1 MVEFELDKKSPV
13 PFYRQICDMV
23 LAGISTG
30 KITPGDKLPTIRDL
44 AVKLEVN
51 PNTVVKA
58 YSLLENLGTLDTQQG
73 SGVFV
78 RAQPVSSLTADDRRR
93 AVETICRDFV
103 GRAQV
108 LGIQAAELLSY
119 MQNMLASACG
129 HETDKKNMITNIHN
143 DETVERRP

>member
-1 MVEFELDKKSPV
+1 MVDFELDKKSPV
-13 PFYRQICDMV
+13 PFYRQIVDMV

-30 KITPGDKLPTIRDL
+30 RISPGDRLPTIRDL

-78 RAQPVSSLTADDRRR
+78 KAQPVSALTADDRRR
-93 AVETICRDFV
+93 AIETICRDFV
-103 GRAQV
+103 GRAQM
-108 LGIQAAELLSY
+108 LGIQTAELISY
-119 MQNMLASACG
+119 LQNTFANTHG
-129 HETDKKNMITNIHN
+129 
-143 DETVERRP
+143 DEPIKRRP